1 MKALIIDDERLAR
14 KELASLLEKH
24 EGIEIVGEAANA
36 DEAEALIAEKRP
48 DLLFLDINMPGRTGF
63 ELLESLDHA
72 PQVIFIT
79 AYDEHA
85 LKAFQVNALDYLMKP
100 IDPER
105 LEAALNKLPQ
115 KGEGDVPQR
124 DMLKAD
130 DQIFLKDGE
139 KCWFVTLKDVR
150 LFESEGNYVRVRFND
165 QKPLVLRSLNKL
177 EEKLDPLVFF
187 RANRK
192 HIINLRWVESIEP
205 WFSGG
210 LMVKLKTRKG
220 RPIGAPLFHCS
231 RNIAYS
237 LARPRM
243 RACSSTFSMAAR
255 SVSLNNRVMVSRPY
269 NVMLTSGSLMMARM
283 TRISGSLGGVSYH
296 SQVIMPLSP

>member
-14 KELASLLEKH
+14 KELTNLLGQH

-36 DEAEALIAEKRP
+36 DEAEALIAEKKP

-63 ELLESLDHA
+63 QLLESLDHA
-72 PQVIFIT
+72 PLVIFVT

-85 LKAFQVNALDYLMKP
+85 LEAFRVNALDYLMKP
-100 IDPER
+100 IDPAR
-105 LEAALNKLPQ
+105 LEEAINKLPRMSE
-115 KGEGDVPQR
+115 EGVPQR
-124 DMLKAD
+124 EVLKEA

-150 LFESEGNYVRVRFND
+150 YFESEGNYVRVRFGD

-177 EEKLDPLVFF
+177 EEKLDPVVFF

-192 HIINLRWVESIEP
+192 HIVNLRWVDKIEP

-210 LMVKLKTRKG
+210 LMVKLKHPGKDG
-220 RPIGAPLFHCS
+220 EQESIEVS
-231 RNIAYS
+231 R
-237 LARPRM
+237 RQ
-243 RACSSTFSMAAR
+243 AAR
-255 SVSLNNRVMVSRPY
+255 FKDLLSL
-269 NVMLTSGSLMMARM
+269 
-283 TRISGSLGGVSYH
+283 
-296 SQVIMPLSP
+296 

>member
-1 MKALIIDDERLAR
+1 
-14 KELASLLEKH
+14 LLEKH
-24 EGIEIVGEAANA
+24 EGIQVVGEAANA
-36 DEAEALIAEKRP
+36 DEAEERIAELKP
-48 DLLFLDINMPGRTGF
+48 DLLFLDINMPGRDGF
-63 ELLESLDHA
+63 QLLESLDHA
-72 PQVIFIT
+72 PHVIFVT

-85 LKAFQVNALDYLMKP
+85 LHAFQVNALDYLMKP

-105 LEAALNKLPQ
+105 LEAALNKLPRAD
-115 KGEGDVPQR
+115 GDIPQR

-177 EEKLDPLVFF
+177 EEKLDPHVFF

-192 HIINLRWVESIEP
+192 HIVNLKWVDNIQP

-210 LMVKLKTRKG
+210 LMVKLKTG
-220 RPIGAPLFHCS
+220 EE
-231 RNIAYS
+231 
-237 LARPRM
+237 
-243 RACSSTFSMAAR
+243 
-255 SVSLNNRVMVSRPY
+255 VEVSRRQASRFKEL
-269 NVMLTSGSLMMARM
+269 MSL
-283 TRISGSLGGVSYH
+283 
-296 SQVIMPLSP
+296 